1 MQGKFKMPGTVV
13 PRGKESMAEIAA
25 SLLKLEGEKID
36 VVPDT
41 AAGKASVLS
50 DEDLDVLLDRSPDV
64 FADRGEGWARTVTA
78 TAASVESKKTSGR
91 KKTKKAFEVFAGRVD
106 ETDDSLARMFGED
119 EQDATIE

>member
-1 MQGKFKMPGTVV
+1 MPGTVV

-64 FADRGEGWARTVTA
+64 FADRGEGWTRTVTA
-78 TAASVESKKTSGR
+78 AAASVESKKTSGR
-91 KKTKKAFEVFAGRVD
+91 KKTKKAFEVLAGRVD
-106 ETDDSLARMFGED
+106 ETDDSLARMFGGD
-119 EQDATIE
+119 EEDATIE